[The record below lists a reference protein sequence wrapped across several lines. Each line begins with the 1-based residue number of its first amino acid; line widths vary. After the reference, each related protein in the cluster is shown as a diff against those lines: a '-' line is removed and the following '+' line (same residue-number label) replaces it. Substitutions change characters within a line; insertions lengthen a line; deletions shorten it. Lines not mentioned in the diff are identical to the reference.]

1 MTVNWDQDLEI
12 GIETI
17 DSQHR
22 AFFEQRDKFVTAC
35 TELLKEEG
43 DSKATRNEIDNLF
56 YFLTDYFKTHFDDE
70 EELLQEREYPY
81 YEEHKQRH
89 RKFIQEVQ
97 EIKYEFLE
105 RDEIDIELVHQ
116 LKDKITDWF
125 VNHIAKEDKKIAKY
139 L

>member
-12 GIETI
+12 GIEKI

-70 EELLQEREYPY
+70 
-81 YEEHKQRH
+81 
-89 RKFIQEVQ
+89 
-97 EIKYEFLE
+97 
-105 RDEIDIELVHQ
+105 
-116 LKDKITDWF
+116 
-125 VNHIAKEDKKIAKY
+125 
-139 L
+139 